1 MLVFMKPCH
10 HLVMMKL
17 ILTVNLVNLLVV
29 LQVRSPALKMHVL
42 MEVIL
47 SSQAEDNQCYSA

>member
-1 MLVFMKPCH
+1 MLIFMKPCH

-17 ILTVNLVNLLVV
+17 ILTVTLVNLLVV

-47 SSQAEDNQCYSA
+47 SSQAEDNRCYSA